1 VPGEAN
7 VTVAVGDPQASL
19 EKLLSIF
26 ERNDFLIGGA
36 LRSHVHVIFMGDYF
50 DYGPPSLREEAAR
63 SGIELFE
70 WILRQHKQQ
79 VTILLGNHD
88 LARLCELSEFR
99 SAEEFQAAHQLALK
113 AYRGGDVDI
122 ALESHLKTLYPN
134 LVDAETIARDFSC
147 FAPAQRALLISA
159 LRQGRIRVAHVHRG
173 ALFVH
178 AGVTRR
184 DLQRLNPAEETA
196 EAYARC
202 LNSFFEERVAVFLKD
217 IEGDARGALDLQ
229 FLHVPPSRKTGWGR
243 GIFFQRPGDP
253 SASKHPEDFEGLTRA
268 RYSPLELPNFLQVV
282 GHTRDKK
289 CRETM
294 PLWSDAGEAQ
304 DGALRSL
311 QIENGFPTYRRGIHY
326 NSRMI
331 FTDGAMFHSSVEAY
345 ELLNCET
352 FQPLTAP
359 TVSR

>member
-1 VPGEAN
+1 MAV

-19 EKLLSIF
+19 EKLLAIF
-26 ERNDFLIGGA
+26 ERHDLLSRGR
-36 LRSHVHVIFMGDYF
+36 LRSHVRAIFMGDYF

-63 SGIELFE
+63 SGAELLE
-70 WILRQHKQQ
+70 WILNQNTQQ

-88 LARLCELSEFR
+88 LARLCELSEFQ
-99 SAEEFQAAHQLALK
+99 SAEEFQVAHQLALK

-122 ALESHLKTLYPN
+122 ELENHLKTLYPSV
-134 LVDAETIARDFSC
+134 VDAETIARDFSC

-159 LRQGRIRVAHVHRG
+159 LRQGRMRIAHAHRG

-202 LNSFFEERVAVFLKD
+202 LNSFFEERVGVFLKD
-217 IEGDARGALDLQ
+217 LEGDARGALDLQ

-253 SASKHPEDFEGLTRA
+253 AASKRPEDFEGLTRA
-268 RYSPLELPNFLQVV
+268 RYNPLELPNFLQVV

-294 PLWSDAGEAQ
+294 PFWSDAGEPK
-304 DGALRSL
+304 DGVLRSL
-311 QIENGFPTYRRGIHY
+311 QIENGFPRYRHGIHCDP
-326 NSRMI
+326 SMI
-331 FTDGAMFHSSVEAY
+331 FTDGAMFHSSVENY
-345 ELLNCET
+345 ELLDCET
-352 FQPLTAP
+352 FQPLVAP
-359 TVSR
+359 MISF